1 MTPDMLLDALDGVDP
16 ALLSGA
22 RARLMPGESVPV
34 KRRGGLRL
42 RLLAAAA
49 AAAVL
54 LGALAAAMAGNVEF
68 RTAVFSFL
76 HLSAPEQVPPAG
88 DASSGAQLGDAVQVQ
103 YLPLSLEGWQTG
115 GTALWQAERD
125 QDGMV
130 EAIHF
135 AALEDGTLRDI
146 PAEVTPFRFADSGG
160 TLTGQVFWCVRNGG
174 LTAAG
179 DGSLPGGGGRWEVQ
193 TIPGRSDTVVLL
205 LWGGLLRDFDFR
217 IVLLDLDSGK
227 TQLLADQR
235 SLDNLAGI
243 TDFAVTSDLRHA
255 LLTGHARGET
265 GQRPYLLDL
274 EHSTLTALEETLGA
288 ALDRAV
294 FLDSGTLLLTG
305 GEDTCSAWVWDL
317 SSGAVEQTAG
327 PLPRYNAS
335 GGQGVLDLG
344 GRYALEIDS
353 GGQAAV
359 LDWKTGT
366 RSASIEGFTFV
377 PGTQF
382 LLSPSGDRA
391 CCFLPGKKDSS
402 LDVTQLGVLDFA
414 AGQLVLF
421 DRVGTEQNQESSL
434 GWLDDSRVFISAQG
448 ADSGLFLYTFR

>member
-1 MTPDMLLDALDGVDP
+1 MTPDMLLDALGDLDP
-16 ALLSGA
+16 ALLAGA
-22 RARLMPGESVPV
+22 QARFMPGEQTPV

-76 HLSAPEQVPPAG
+76 HLSTPEQVPPAG
-88 DASSGAQLGDAVQVQ
+88 DASSSTQLGDTVQVQ
-103 YLPLSLEGWQTG
+103 YLSLSLEGWQTG
-115 GTALWQAERD
+115 SAALWQAERD
-125 QDGMV
+125 QDGTV
-130 EAIHF
+130 KSVRF

-146 PAEVTPFRFADSGG
+146 PAEVTTFRFSDSGG

-174 LTAAG
+174 LTAVG
-179 DGSLPGGGGRWEVQ
+179 EDLLPDGGGRWEVQ
-193 TIPGRSDTVVLL
+193 TIPGRSDAVVLL
-205 LWGGLLRDFDFR
+205 LRGGLLREFDFR
-217 IVLLDLDSGK
+217 VLLLDLDTGK
-227 TQLLADQR
+227 SRLLAAPDT
-235 SLDNLAGI
+235 LTGI
-243 TDFAVTSDLRHA
+243 TDFSLTSDLRHA
-255 LLTGHARGET
+255 LLTGHVEGET
-265 GQRPYLLDL
+265 GQGPYLLSL
-274 EHSTLTALEETLGA
+274 ESGTLTSLEDTLA
-288 ALDRAV
+288 TSLDRAV

-305 GEDTCSAWVWDL
+305 GGETCSAWVWDL
-317 SSGAVEQTAG
+317 SSETVEQTVNSLSRYDSAG
-327 PLPRYNAS
+327 GR
-335 GGQGVLDLG
+335 GVLDLG

-353 GGQAAV
+353 NGQAAV

-366 RSASIEGFTFV
+366 RSAPIQGFTFV

-391 CCFLPGKKDSS
+391 CCFLPGEKNGS
-402 LDVTQLGVLDFA
+402 LDVTQLGILDFA

-421 DRVGTEQNQESSL
+421 DRVGTEQNQEGSL
-434 GWLDDSRVFISAQG
+434 AWLDDSRVFISAQG

>member
-1 MTPDMLLDALDGVDP
+1 MTPDMLLDALGGVDP

-22 RARLMPGESVPV
+22 RARLMPGESIPV

-54 LGALAAAMAGNVEF
+54 LGALAAAIAGNVEF

-76 HLSAPEQVPPAG
+76 HLSVPEQVPPAG

-125 QDGMV
+125 QDGTV
-130 EAIHF
+130 DSVRF

-146 PAEVTPFRFADSGG
+146 PAELTSFRFADSGG

-174 LTAAG
+174 LTAVG
-179 DGSLPGGGGRWEVQ
+179 EGPLPDGGGRWEAQ
-193 TIPGRSDTVVLL
+193 TIPGRSDAVVLL
-205 LWGGLLRDFDFR
+205 LRGGLLREFDFR
-217 IVLLDLDSGK
+217 AVLLDLSSGESR
-227 TQLLADQR
+227 LLTEQHPADGLR
-235 SLDNLAGI
+235 GVTGFSL
-243 TDFAVTSDLRHA
+243 TSDLRHA
-255 LLTGHARGET
+255 LLTGHVRGET
-265 GQRPYLLDL
+265 GQYPYLLDL
-274 EHSTLTALEETLGA
+274 EHGTLTALEETLGA
-288 ALDRAV
+288 SLDRAV
-294 FLDSGTLLLTG
+294 FLDSGILLLTG

-317 SSGAVEQTAG
+317 SSGAVEQTVNS
-327 PLPRYNAS
+327 LPRYDSAGS
-335 GGQGVLDLG
+335 QGVLDLG

-353 GGQAAV
+353 NGQAAV

-366 RSASIEGFTFV
+366 RSAPIEGFTFV
-377 PGTQF
+377 SGTQF

-391 CCFLPGKKDSS
+391 CCFLSGKKDSS

-421 DRVGTEQNQESSL
+421 DRVGTEQNQERSL
-434 GWLDDSRVFISAQG
+434 GWLDDSRVFLSAQG